1 MTRRGQR
8 RREPASHIDDWL
20 MTYADMITLLLCFF
34 VIFIIVSH
42 SGKSL
47 QRQLS
52 VPSMP
57 AVTAQIPP
65 SLQQPP
71 TAAAAPLSPEAS
83 RVAQASLPAHDIGS
97 GTARIELAAAVAAPR
112 LDEPSPPKQT
122 ADAAAAPVKVEAVA
136 VKTDD
141 TSSRA
146 LAVTPPPELVTTQTA
161 QDASAGNSNSASNST
176 NTNTTPSAPKGDR
189 ITTFE
194 MGSAAFFDSGSASLS
209 DGGKAI
215 LRGILGPLT
224 AALAEGYRIRVEG
237 HTDDTPIDT
246 PQFPSNWE
254 LSGARASAVVH
265 FFLEQG
271 IPAQRLRAV
280 GYADTEPKVPNRD
293 AAGNPIPA
301 NQAENRRVVIK
312 LEKIVTAAR

>member
-1 MTRRGQR
+1 MTRLGQR
-8 RREPASHIDDWL
+8 RREPASHTDDWL

-42 SGKSL
+42 SAKNL
-47 QRQLS
+47 QNPLP

-65 SLQQPP
+65 AVQRPP
-71 TAAAAPLSPEAS
+71 KTVAALPRAPEAS
-83 RVAQASLPAHDIGS
+83 SVVDAHLPAHAIGS
-97 GTARIELAAAVAAPR
+97 GDARAALAAALAAPP
-112 LDEPSPPKQT
+112 LDASSLPPKET
-122 ADAAAAPVKVEAVA
+122 AETVAAPVKAEPAA
-136 VKTDD
+136 VKIDD
-141 TSSRA
+141 PSSRA
-146 LAVTPPPELVTTQTA
+146 LAVVPPPELVGTQTP
-161 QDASAGNSNSASNST
+161 QDASAST
-176 NTNTTPSAPKGDR
+176 SAPKGDR

-194 MGSAAFFDSGSASLS
+194 MGSEAFFDSGSASLS
-209 DGGKAI
+209 DAGKTI
-215 LRGILGPLT
+215 LRGLLGPLT

-254 LSGARASAVVH
+254 LSTARASAVVH

>member
-1 MTRRGQR
+1 MTRRGHR

-42 SGKSL
+42 SAKNL
-47 QRQLS
+47 QKPLP

-57 AVTAQIPP
+57 AVMAQISPAV
-65 SLQQPP
+65 QPP
-71 TAAAAPLSPEAS
+71 PLSPEAS
-83 RVAQASLPAHDIGS
+83 PVVRAPLPAHAIDNRD
-97 GTARIELAAAVAAPR
+97 ARVELAAATR
-112 LDEPSPPKQT
+112 LDAPSPPLQGT
-122 ADAAAAPVKVEAVA
+122 TDAAAAPVKAEAVA

-141 TSSRA
+141 AASRA
-146 LAVTPPPELVTTQTA
+146 LAVTPPPELVVTQTP
-161 QDASAGNSNSASNST
+161 QDASASMSAGAST
-176 NTNTTPSAPKGDR
+176 STSSAPKGDR

-194 MGSAAFFDSGSASLS
+194 MGSAAFFDSGSARLS

-254 LSGARASAVVH
+254 LSTARASAVVH
-265 FFLEQG
+265 YFLEQG
-271 IPAQRLRAV
+271 VPAERLRAV

-301 NQAENRRVVIK
+301 NQAQNRRVVIK

>member
-1 MTRRGQR
+1 MTRLGQR
-8 RREPASHIDDWL
+8 RREPDSHVDDWL

-42 SGKSL
+42 SAKNL
-47 QRQLS
+47 QQPLPA
-52 VPSMP
+52 PSMP
-57 AVTAQIPP
+57 AVMAQIPP
-65 SLQQPP
+65 ALQRPP
-71 TAAAAPLSPEAS
+71 LPAAWPVVRAP
-83 RVAQASLPAHDIGS
+83 LPAHDIGS
-97 GTARIELAAAVAAPR
+97 DDARVEFAATTHR
-112 LDEPSPPKQT
+112 DEPSALPKET
-122 ADAAAAPVKVEAVA
+122 ADAAPAPVKAEAVA

-141 TSSRA
+141 AANPA
-146 LAVTPPPELVTTQTA
+146 LAVTPPPELVGTPTP
-161 QDASAGNSNSASNST
+161 QDASASTSTSAT
-176 NTNTTPSAPKGDR
+176 KGDR

-209 DGGKAI
+209 DAGKAI
-215 LRGILGPLT
+215 LRGLLGPLT

-254 LSGARASAVVH
+254 LSTARASAVVH

-271 IPAQRLRAV
+271 VQAQRLRAV

>member
-42 SGKSL
+42 SAKNL
-47 QRQLS
+47 PKPLP
-52 VPSMP
+52 VPTMP
-57 AVTAQIPP
+57 AVTAQIPLP
-65 SLQQPP
+65 KVAAQP
-71 TAAAAPLSPEAS
+71 PLSPEAS
-83 RVAQASLPAHDIGS
+83 PVVQASLPAHDTGS
-97 GTARIELAAAVAAPR
+97 ADARVELAAAAAVTR
-112 LDEPSPPKQT
+112 LAEPSPPPKQ
-122 ADAAAAPVKVEAVA
+122 AAEAAVEPVKAETVA

-141 TSSRA
+141 AASHA
-146 LAVTPPPELVTTQTA
+146 LAVTPPPELGTP
-161 QDASAGNSNSASNST
+161 QDASAST
-176 NTNTTPSAPKGDR
+176 NASSTSAPKGDR

-224 AALAEGYRIRVEG
+224 AALAEGYGIRVEG

-254 LSGARASAVVH
+254 LSTARASAVVH